1 MKKRITALFL
11 AAVMLVLFVGC
22 GNDGFDYTKSDL
34 SEYITL
40 NREQYIGQ
48 TVEITYPEAVDDAF
62 LDAYVR
68 ENILIPN
75 KVNVYLTNRE
85 TKKDDIVGLYYRA
98 TTEKDGKTIE
108 LLTNITSSNEAQYK
122 IGSNSLKFGEAFDAA
137 LVGLPMTHTLTK
149 KTTGEIKEGD
159 NLYVTY
165 SYRYAVVGTDG
176 KTSYKSSSQTTPVC
190 WNLSKLKTEATYGEG
205 FVDSLLGKSIGKT
218 HVIKGRFDA
227 NNDGIIDEVTFDLAV
242 GFATEEKPATFTVTY
257 PDDAE
262 VSEFKG
268 KAVTFHVFV
277 SGISATAKELLT
289 EKIVTETI
297 GYVVKEEDK
306 GKAVEAYLRDLK
318 KSLEDSRAAAIQ
330 TEAVSVLWERLAK
343 EATILN
349 LPQEVLNYYYDV
361 QYEEARTAFDNN
373 KDKIDVQSLDEFLR
387 TYYDMPKDKTY
398 QVYFEE
404 MAKEQAISQLIYYTI
419 VRRENIKVTD
429 EEYKKARPD
438 YIAQMIYSQSLNY
451 YQTYGQYVEFTEND
465 IISAYGEEYIEASVR
480 SSILTQKLED
490 FLYDN
495 LTVKE
500 KVEEA
505 PSTSK

>member
-1 MKKRITALFL
+1 MALLL

-22 GNDGFDYTKSDL
+22 GNEGFDYTKSDL
-34 SEYITL
+34 SKYITL

-48 TVEITYPEAVDDAF
+48 TVEIEYPDVVDDAF
-62 LDAYVR
+62 IDAYVR

-75 KVNVYLTNRE
+75 KVNVYVTNRE

-98 TTEKDGKTIE
+98 TTEKDGKTVE
-108 LLTNITSSNEAQYK
+108 LLTNITSANEAQYK
-122 IGSNSLKFGEAFDAA
+122 IGSNSLKFGEDFDKA

-159 NLYVTY
+159 TIYVAY
-165 SYRYAVVGTDG
+165 SYRYAVVSADG
-176 KTSYKSSSQTTPVC
+176 KTSYKSISQTKPVC
-190 WNLSKLKTEATYGEG
+190 WNLSEMKADAAYGEG
-205 FVDSLLGKSIGKT
+205 FVDSLVGKSIGTT
-218 HVIKGRFDA
+218 HVIKAGFDA
-227 NNDGIIDEVTFDLAV
+227 NNDGTVDEVTFDLTV
-242 GFATEEKPATFTVTY
+242 GFATEETPATFKVTY

-268 KAVTFHVFV
+268 KDVTFQVFV

-297 GYVVKEEDK
+297 GYVAKEEDK
-306 GKAVEAYLRDLK
+306 GKVVEAYLRDLK
-318 KSLEDSRAAAIQ
+318 KSLEESRAAAIK

-343 EATILN
+343 EAKILD
-349 LPQEVLNYYYDV
+349 LPQAVLNYYYDM
-361 QYEEARTAFDNN
+361 QYEEARAAFDKNKNN
-373 KDKIDVQSLDEFLR
+373 IDVQSLDEFLR

-404 MAKEQAISQLIYYTI
+404 VAKEQAISQLIYYTI
-419 VRRENIKVTD
+419 VRRENIEVTK

-451 YQTYGQYVEFTEND
+451 YQTYGQYVEFTESD
-465 IISAYGEEYIEASVR
+465 IVSAYGEEYIEASVR
-480 SSILTQKLED
+480 NSILTQKVED

-500 KVEEA
+500 KVEDTPA
-505 PSTSK
+505 TSK